1 MNAPASSAPASG
13 KPDMKLFWACF
24 IALVATSFVFGIR
37 ATLMGDIADALK
49 LSEEQKGVIFGVGLW
64 PFAISIIFF
73 SFIVDRIG
81 YKTVAVFAIVC
92 HVISI
97 ALTVTAGGYQALY
110 WGTFLISIA
119 NGMVECFINPVVATL
134 FSKQKA
140 KWLNILHAGWPA
152 GMVLGALTNI
162 ALRGHMDWHVIYGM
176 CAIPVVVYTLLLL
189 PQKFP
194 VNERVAAGVSF
205 RDMLKEVGAV
215 GFFIFG
221 ALVAAGISQLI
232 RISSPEVAAETA
244 ASSAAFLKLAGCV
257 GLVTGVL
264 GGLYTRS
271 LGNGLFLVVL
281 LTMGPLATTE
291 LGTDSWMNDL
301 LEGDLGKWAA
311 WVFVMVSIIMT
322 ILRFFAGPIVHRF
335 SPIGLLVVSAATA
348 SVGLLLLSSVPA
360 SFIVAVAVL
369 YAIGKTFLWST
380 TLGMVSEQFPRGG
393 ALTLNGVS
401 AVGVLGLGIFGSPL
415 MGWFQDRNVD
425 MELRAQYPAIHAKVA
440 DAPKATLFGETPS
453 LAEWKVKAL
462 PAEEKAH
469 VDAIRGHEKRMVFAR
484 QATLPVFMLL
494 CYLGMFAYFKLRGG
508 YRPVEIGHGEEV
520 ELGF

>member
-1 MNAPASSAPASG
+1 MTASAPSASG

-49 LSEEQKGVIFGVGLW
+49 LTDEQKGVIFGVGLW
-64 PFAISIIFF
+64 PFAISIILF

-81 YKTVAVFAIVC
+81 YKTVAAFAIVC
-92 HVISI
+92 HVVSI
-97 ALTVTAGGYQALY
+97 ALTVTATGYQALY

-119 NGMVECFINPVVATL
+119 NGMVECFINPVVATV

-176 CAIPVVVYTLLLL
+176 CAVPVVVYTILLL

-221 ALVAAGISQLI
+221 ALVAAGITQLI
-232 RISSPEVAAETA
+232 RISSTTEALETA
-244 ASSAAFLKLAGCV
+244 ESSLAFLKLAGCV
-257 GLVTGVL
+257 GLVAGVL

-348 SVGLLLLSSVPA
+348 SIGLLLLSSVPV
-360 SFIVAVAVL
+360 SLIVVVAVL

-415 MGWFQDRNVD
+415 MGWFQDRNID
-425 MELRAQYPAIHAKVA
+425 TELRTQHPAIYAKVQ
-440 DAPKATLFGETPS
+440 APSKYTLFGEDPVRNE
-453 LAEWKVKAL
+453 AMVKAL
-462 PAEEKAH
+462 PKEEKDQL
-469 VDAIRGHEKRMVFAR
+469 DAIVTHEKRMVFAR
-484 QATLPVFMLL
+484 QAVLPAFMLL
-494 CYLGMFAYFKLRGG
+494 CYLGIFAYFKLRGG
-508 YRPVEIGHGEEV
+508 YRPVELGHAEEA
-520 ELGF
+520 EPGF